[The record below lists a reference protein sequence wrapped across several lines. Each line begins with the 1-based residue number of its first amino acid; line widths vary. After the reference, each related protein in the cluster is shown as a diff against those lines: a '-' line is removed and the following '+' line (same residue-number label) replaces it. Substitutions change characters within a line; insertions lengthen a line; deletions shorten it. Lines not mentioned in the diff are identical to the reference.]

1 MRRLA
6 GDSELAQRL
15 STGGR
20 TAYEQGASEE
30 VLGARW
36 RSLIESLIA

>member
-1 MRRLA
+1 MRRVA
-6 GDSELAQRL
+6 RDPELAQRL

-20 TAYEQGASEE
+20 KIYEEQASEE

-36 RSLIESLIA
+36 RALIEELL